1 MMHNFEVERRN
12 VERYKNSLVE
22 IDREQL
28 ASIDRVKELENK
40 ESDLEATK
48 MALTEINERL
58 TNECSVKD
66 GEFRSVK
73 RH

>member
-58 TNECSVKD
+58 TNEYSVKD